1 MKDLVFTGTNNQVLT
16 TSLLV
21 AEKFGKSHKNV
32 MQAIKEI
39 ITLAD
44 FSADLF
50 AKSEYPDI
58 YGRMQPMYIMNRDG
72 FSLLVMGFTGKEAIN
87 FKFQFIQA
95 FNDMENK
102 LKSMFTIPQTLPEA
116 LRFAALQAEQ
126 AEALRKQIETDAPKV
141 ALATAFEVSKK
152 ACLIGELAKILTQN
166 GYEIGQNRLFE
177 WLRDNEYLCKTG
189 ESRNQPT
196 QRAVEMK
203 LFKIKKTVLTKEDE
217 TKTYCTTMVTPKGQ
231 EYFINKFLNCKH
243 ISA

>member
-1 MKDLVFTGTNNQVLT
+1 MTSLVFTGTNNQVLT
-16 TSLLV
+16 DSLLV
-21 AEKFGKSHKNV
+21 AEKFNKKHYHVINAIKNLLNSHEKSGQFFVLSSYIDTSGKSN
-32 MQAIKEI
+32 I
-39 ITLAD
+39 
-44 FSADLF
+44 
-50 AKSEYPDI
+50 
-58 YGRMQPMYIMNRDG
+58 MYIMNRDG
-72 FSLLVMGFTGKEAIN
+72 FSLLVMGFTGKKAFN

-189 ESRNQPT
+189 EARNQPT

-203 LFKIKKTVLTKEDE
+203 LFEIKKTVLAKEDE

-231 EYFINKFLNCKH
+231 EYFINKFLNCKNLT
-243 ISA
+243 A